1 MPNPFQLLET
11 RYHRELAVQYADY
24 WAYRRNPQF
33 DAFDELG
40 GDCTNFVSQAIYYA
54 NGVMNFT
61 PDYGWYYLDIN
72 HRAPAWTGVIYL
84 YQFLT
89 RNQEAGPFARE
100 VSPREVMPG
109 DICQLVIDQEN
120 FHHSPVIVSVGRPG
134 NLDEILVAAHTYPAD
149 NKPLSGYDFQK
160 VRFLHIEGFRRWE

>member
-1 MPNPFQLLET
+1 MKQWKIHPYDRSAAVAYT
-11 RYHRELAVQYADY
+11 HR
-24 WAYRRNPQF
+24 WAYGFNPRYYNF
-33 DAFDELG
+33 TNIG
-40 GDCTNFVSQAIYYA
+40 GDCTNFASQCIYA
-54 NGVMNFT
+54 GCGIMNYTETF
-61 PDYGWYYLDIN
+61 GWYYLDIN

>member
-1 MPNPFQLLET
+1 MKQWKIHPYD
-11 RYHRELAVQYADY
+11 RSAAVAYAHQ
-24 WAYRRNPQF
+24 WAYGFNPRYYNF
-33 DAFDELG
+33 TNIG
-40 GDCTNFVSQAIYYA
+40 GDCTNFASQCIYA
-54 NGVMNFT
+54 GCGIMNYTETF
-61 PDYGWYYLDIN
+61 GWYYLDIN

-134 NLDEILVAAHTYPAD
+134 NLDEILVAAHTYPTD
-149 NKPLSGYDFQK
+149 NKPLSGYDFLK